1 MQVLRRHE
9 LQHFRENI
17 INENRCFVC
26 KRTEAEIQD
35 FLIQQ
40 LDSITEKHAM
50 AIVDL
55 ESKLQNK
62 KYSLKSHLDNI
73 LDSTMHA
80 NLDVKTSLAL
90 SDDDTCTQKMSH
102 VRYLLE
108 MRHEFSNCV
117 TLYDVRSR
125 IMELRKDLENDQI
138 YEENRRINLENNIE
152 KNAVWYSESGYFRHV
167 ASFHDK
173 NKIQIG
179 NQEIEEI
186 LESLDKLKNEREIHL
201 HSLER
206 KIEIIKKTKHNKILR
221 GTIDLPK
228 IAGKEEQE
236 SYKIPITLP
245 VCVICHSLGWDE
257 STNIF

>member
-9 LQHFRENI
+9 LQHFRENL

-40 LDSITEKHAM
+40 LDSITEKHDL
-50 AIVDL
+50 AIADL

-62 KYSLKSHLDNI
+62 KDSLKSHLDNI

-80 NLDVKTSLAL
+80 NLDIKISLAL
-90 SDDDTCTQKMSH
+90 SDDFYTKNMSH
-102 VRYLLE
+102 VQDLIE
-108 MRHEFSNCV
+108 MRNEFSNCV
-117 TLYDVRSR
+117 NLYDVRTR
-125 IMELRKDLENDQI
+125 IMELRKDLENDRI
-138 YEENRRINLENNIE
+138 YEKNRKINLENNIE

-179 NQEIEEI
+179 NREIEEI
-186 LESLDKLKNEREIHL
+186 LESLEKLEN
-201 HSLER
+201 ER
-206 KIEIIKKTKHNKILR
+206 KIHLQSLEHQIELIKKSKHNKISR

-228 IAGKEEQE
+228 ITDKEDQE
-236 SYKIPITLP
+236 SYKIPIILP
-245 VCVICHSLGWDE
+245 VCVICHSLGWHE
-257 STNIF
+257 STNLF